1 MTTQA
6 TQAAAAP
13 SKSRKK
19 ASQEPATAAAA
30 AAPVEQ
36 KACPQWVHFDG
47 FACFGIERM
56 RGAKILGLSEPCVF
70 TPAKDPT
77 YKWPIDNLR
86 DLLHF
91 YMAGGNAFCAMG
103 HPGTGKTMGV
113 QQFHASLNLPLLSMS
128 ANPRTQAYHLI
139 GRLVPNKDGGV
150 SWVDGPVLMAARL
163 GMSVLIDEYNFID
176 PGEMT
181 GLNLLLEGR
190 PYLVPET
197 GELIVPRHGF
207 RVYATCNPK
216 DDKGLVQGRHTQDNA
231 NDERFEFSW
240 FGYLPQEIEV
250 QLITEMIAPYQPS
263 LPAHVLAEKFVSV
276 ANQVRKLYAGVTDDS
291 GALDKTISTRVLRRW
306 VSKAM
311 SASTQGSLVESPMHY
326 GLERAWSLS
335 CSDEVRVAVHEL
347 VTQTFGGG
355 DYKSSKDN
363 LHTMQP
369 AGA

>member
-128 ANPRTQAYHLI
+128 ANPRTSQ
-139 GRLVPNKDGGV
+139 
-150 SWVDGPVLMAARL
+150 
-163 GMSVLIDEYNFID
+163 
-176 PGEMT
+176 
-181 GLNLLLEGR
+181 
-190 PYLVPET
+190 
-197 GELIVPRHGF
+197 
-207 RVYATCNPK
+207 
-216 DDKGLVQGRHTQDNA
+216 
-231 NDERFEFSW
+231 
-240 FGYLPQEIEV
+240 
-250 QLITEMIAPYQPS
+250 
-263 LPAHVLAEKFVSV
+263 
-276 ANQVRKLYAGVTDDS
+276 
-291 GALDKTISTRVLRRW
+291 
-306 VSKAM
+306 
-311 SASTQGSLVESPMHY
+311 
-326 GLERAWSLS
+326 
-335 CSDEVRVAVHEL
+335 
-347 VTQTFGGG
+347 
-355 DYKSSKDN
+355 
-363 LHTMQP
+363 
-369 AGA
+369 